1 MKAAGIL
8 ALAVLAGSGCA
19 VRSSRAVPSP
29 AERAMRTQVR
39 NAVRAGEGDA
49 IVRQLRHRIIA
60 DPGNIQLR
68 LDLAQRYAAS
78 GIQELATE
86 HYRLAAERF
95 PDHATAHLLL
105 AQALRKEELTVEAAR
120 VIDSYLARNPYSAA
134 EMWSWAGIMH
144 DELGEYGAGERAHR
158 NALLRRRPT
167 AWLLNNLGQNLLLQG
182 RTEEAAREFQSALR
196 LEPRNQL
203 ARNNLGIALAK
214 NANEAVLHLQSVT
227 DPSTAHNNLAVVLME
242 QGRLAEARQEL
253 DRALAY
259 RRDNAAALRNLAI
272 LGEMDGLG
280 AVLKPP
286 AGKRHR
292 RAQAAGVR
300 KMSGGEQ

>member
-1 MKAAGIL
+1 MKAAWIL
-8 ALAVLAGSGCA
+8 AFAVLAGSGCA

-29 AERAMRTQVR
+29 VERAMRTQVR

-49 IVRQLRHRIIA
+49 MVRQLRHRIIA

-95 PDHATAHLLL
+95 PDHAAAHLLL
-105 AQALRKEELTVEAAR
+105 ARALRKEELTVDAAQ
-120 VIDSYLARNPYSAA
+120 VMDNYLARNPYSAA
-134 EMWSWAGIMH
+134 EMWSWAGIFH
-144 DELGEYGAGERAHR
+144 DELGQYGAGERAHR

-182 RTEEAAREFQSALR
+182 RADEAAREFRSALA

-203 ARNNLGIALAK
+203 ARNNLGVALSR
-214 NANEAVLHLQSVT
+214 NAHEAVLHLQSVT

-259 RRDNAAALRNLAI
+259 RRDNAAALKNLAI

-280 AVLKPP
+280 AVLKAP
-286 AGKRHR
+286 AGKRNR
-292 RAQAAGVR
+292 GAQAAGVR
-300 KMSGGEQ
+300 TMSGGKQ